1 MINVQEL
8 VMTIVKPLVTQPQA
22 VTIAQSETARLV
34 ELKLSVAPQDVGRVI
49 GKQGQVAQAIR
60 TLLANVD
67 LPSHKRIRLQIVD
80 A

>member
-8 VMTIVKPLVTQPQA
+8 VMMIVKPLVTQPQA

-67 LPSHKRIRLQIVD
+67 LPNHKRIRLQIVD

>member
-67 LPSHKRIRLQIVD
+67 LPNHKRIRLQIVD